1 MYPHLLASQPADSR
15 VGSTIIDVGEGDPMH
30 FMRPA
35 AAWQLAR
42 FIGGI
47 YVQRA
52 QLAYWARVRGDLFS
66 RLAYPGDDTDPYVI
80 YELLRAQGPM
90 VPTRLGNYSTTSYRL
105 CNEVLRNRSFGVTP
119 DDGSVDVAHN
129 EAIDLSLLQQNP
141 PDHTRLRRLAAPAFS
156 PRRMARYAPIV
167 DRAIDRLLDQAEQSG
182 EFDLMTT
189 FASPLPI
196 TVMTE
201 LLGLPEDTER
211 FRGLGSIVARALDG
225 IWSLGQARKVAAA
238 DAELRAIFDELLGR
252 RADEPGDDLVSAL
265 VAQQGERITAEEL
278 APLVRLLLIAGFETT
293 VNAIGNGVRWLLHDR
308 NQWELLVE
316 NPDRAAAV
324 AEEVL
329 RFDPPVQQTAR
340 VANGDLEVGGIGV
353 RRNQWV
359 ITLLA
364 AGNRDPEIYD
374 RPDRVDITRD
384 LVPDHLAFSGG
395 IHYCIGSP
403 LARMELT
410 QAFRALA
417 ERFPNLR
424 QAGPLVMRP
433 GTTLRG
439 PSRFPVTVG
448 TSTSRTNSSAPTDA
462 MA

>member
-1 MYPHLLASQPADSR
+1 MS
-15 VGSTIIDVGEGDPMH
+15 VI
-30 FMRPA
+30 RPA

-42 FIGGI
+42 FVGGI
-47 YVQRA
+47 YLQRA
-52 QLAYWARVRGDLFS
+52 QIAYWARVRGDLFS
-66 RLAYPGDDTDPYVI
+66 RLTYPGDQTDPYVI

-90 VPTRLGNYSTTSYRL
+90 VRTRLGNYSTTSYRL

-119 DDGSVDVAHN
+119 DDGSLDLAHN

-156 PRRMARYAPIV
+156 PRRMAGYAPIV
-167 DRAIDRLLDQAEQSG
+167 DRAIDRMLDRAEQAG

-196 TVMTE
+196 AVMTE
-201 LLGLPEDTER
+201 LLGLPDDPAR
-211 FRGLGSIVARALDG
+211 FRGLGSTIARALDG

-238 DAELRAIFDELLGR
+238 DAELRTIFDDLLGR

-278 APLVRLLLIAGFETT
+278 GPLVRLLLIAGFETT
-293 VNAIGNGVRWLLHDR
+293 VNAIGNGVRWLLNDR
-308 NQWELLVE
+308 EQWELLVE
-316 NPDRAAAV
+316 NPERAAAV

-340 VANGDLEVGGIGV
+340 VANADLEVGGV
-353 RRNQWV
+353 ALRRNQWV

-364 AGNRDPEIYD
+364 AGNRDPEVYD
-374 RPDRVDITRD
+374 RPDRFDITRGS
-384 LVPDHLAFSGG
+384 VPDHLAFSGG

-424 QAGPLVMRP
+424 PAGPLVMRP

-439 PSRFPVTVG
+439 PNRFPVTVA
-448 TSTSRTNSSAPTDA
+448 SARQSASSAPTDA